1 MFNFTTTTVINSIKD
16 YTSGKARWIETA
28 ANNSQNIVGSLN
40 VLRVM
45 NFKAPNV
52 TAIYKAVANDPEM
65 AKVTFDFA
73 TDITANEGDQFRLS
87 VYVGLRQASQD
98 SRYSN
103 DLILKGKPFTVDF
116 IWKKSPAET
125 VKSLVNTINKYMVFV
140 YGSKLLNVSYSDAFL
155 TLEATS
161 EYQIFRKLDIEKFD
175 APKDYFYMGSYKTV
189 KTLDSIAKKA
199 SNDKVLA
206 TEEGYFVG
214 KEGFGTYS
222 YVLHNL
228 RIPTSANTRAFR
240 VYEDEAPIVGPRYN
254 QYTIHYC
261 TNRGQLGLNAV
272 GDTVKSVTTHVFFVH
287 QDVASSFE
295 TALAKIGTVLT
306 VAPGTKTPDPGIVN
320 VETLSQEV
328 TQLKAQVAAKQDK
341 LTAGNGIDIA
351 GNTASVKLDGDTLT
365 ASESGLKVTDGKF
378 TTA

>member
-1 MFNFTTTTVINSIKD
+1 MFNFTTTTVINSSKD
-16 YTSGKARWIETA
+16 YTSGKDRWIGTTA
-28 ANNSQNIVGSLN
+28 DNSQNIVGSLN

-65 AKVTFDFA
+65 AKVTFSF
-73 TDITANEGDQFRLS
+73 TGITATEGDQFRLS

-125 VKSLVNTINKYMVFV
+125 VESLVNTINKYMVFV
-140 YGSKLLNVSYSDAFL
+140 YGSKLLNVSYSGAFL

-161 EYQIFRKLDIEKFD
+161 EYQIFRKLDVEKFNAED
-175 APKDYFYMGSYKTV
+175 HFYMGSYKTV
-189 KTLDSIAKKA
+189 KTLDSIAKRA
-199 SNDKVLA
+199 SNDTVLA
-206 TEEGYFVG
+206 AEEGYFVG

-240 VYEDEAPIVGPRYN
+240 VYEDEAPIVGAKYN

-272 GDTVKSVTTHVFFVH
+272 GDTVKSVTTHVFFVN
-287 QDVASSFE
+287 QNVASDFE

-351 GNTASVKLDGDTLT
+351 RNTASVKLDGDTLT
-365 ASESGLKVTDGKF
+365 ASANGLKVTDGKF
-378 TTA
+378 TTTA

>member
-16 YTSGKARWIETA
+16 YTSGKDRWIGTA
-28 ANNSQNIVGSLN
+28 ADDSQNIVGSLN

-73 TDITANEGDQFRLS
+73 TGITANEGDQFRLS

-116 IWKKSPAET
+116 IWKSDAAET

-140 YGSKLLNVSYSDAFL
+140 YGSKLLNVSYNGAYL

-161 EYQIFRKLDIEKFD
+161 EYQIFRKLDVEKLNAEDHFH
-175 APKDYFYMGSYKTV
+175 MGSYKTV
-189 KTLDSIAKKA
+189 KTLDSIAKKN

-240 VYEDEAPIVGPRYN
+240 VYEDEAPIVGAKYN

-261 TNRGQLGLNAV
+261 TDRGQLGLNAV
-272 GDTVKSVTTHVFFVH
+272 GDTVKSVTTHVFFVN
-287 QDVASSFE
+287 QNVASSFE
-295 TALAKIGTVLT
+295 TALAKIGTVEEFPKAASSSRSAEPKAD
-306 VAPGTKTPDPGIVN
+306 V
-320 VETLSQEV
+320 QEP
-328 TQLKAQVAAKQDK
+328 
-341 LTAGNGIDIA
+341 
-351 GNTASVKLDGDTLT
+351 
-365 ASESGLKVTDGKF
+365 
-378 TTA
+378 